1 MLREY
6 KLLVKNSNFVYVWI
20 SQIFSQLTINIMNF
34 LLLIGLFAKTQ
45 SAIATSFLWV
55 SYSLPAI
62 LVGPVAA
69 ASADMIDRRKI
80 LMISNLLQALTILSF
95 AFLHETRFFLIYG
108 VVFIY
113 SFLNQFY
120 VPAESAS
127 IPSLVAQKDLPLAN
141 GLFFV
146 TQQVS
151 VVLGFGSAG
160 LLVTYLGFRNSV
172 LMCAV
177 FLFIAFISVSFL
189 PELRVKDSIPKN
201 FEDAFIKFFQ
211 RIIEGYRFIKSHRE
225 IILPFSILIGIQIG
239 LAIATV
245 NLPIVARD
253 ILNIALNFSGIAI
266 AVPAGLGAISAAL
279 IIPKLLK
286 AKIRKR
292 KLIEISFIIMAFS
305 TLALAIFTPNL
316 GQFAKVFFGLI
327 FIFLIGFSFIGVTI
341 PSQTFLQEKTPGGLR
356 GRVFGNYWFLVTMG
370 TMIPVL
376 LSGTII
382 EIFGVRF
389 LFAIMGLLLSFAYL
403 VSRKYEV
410 I

>member
-6 KLLVKNSNFVYVWI
+6 EQLVKNSNFVYVWI

-55 SYSLPAI
+55 SYSLPAV

-69 ASADMIDRRKI
+69 ASVDMVDRRKI

-120 VPAESAS
+120 IPAESAS
-127 IPSLVAQKDLPLAN
+127 IPSLVAEKDLPLAN

-151 VVLGFGSAG
+151 MVLGFGAAG
-160 LLVTYLGFRNSV
+160 LLATYIGFRNSV
-172 LMCAV
+172 LACAA

-201 FEDAFIKFFQ
+201 FEEAFAKFFQ
-211 RIIEGYRFIKSHRE
+211 RIIEGYKFIKGHRE
-225 IILPFSILIGIQIG
+225 IIVTFSVLIGVQIG
-239 LAIATV
+239 LAIAVV

-253 ILNIALNFSGIAI
+253 VFKIPLNLSGVTI
-266 AVPAGLGAISAAL
+266 AVPAGVGAIVGAF
-279 IIPKLLK
+279 IISKLLK
-286 AKIRKR
+286 GGMRKR
-292 KLIEISFIIMAFS
+292 KIIEFSLLAMAISVLVMAF
-305 TLALAIFTPNL
+305 FVPNL
-316 GQFAKVFFGLI
+316 GNILRILSGIIFAMLV
-327 FIFLIGFSFIGVTI
+327 GFSFIGITI

-356 GRVFGNYWFLVTMG
+356 GRVFGNYWFLVTIG
-370 TMIPVL
+370 TIVPVL

-382 EIFGVRF
+382 EIFGARF
-389 LFAIMGLLLSFAYL
+389 LFALLGLLVFMAFFISK
-403 VSRKYEV
+403 KYEV